1 MNVVEQIYE
10 KNPTRSEF
18 RHSRSRKPAGFIESV
33 RCASSRGF
41 PGIICEFKRSSPSGF
56 TNSKNTEIVDYFSK
70 LKSER
75 IAAFSVLTEPE
86 YFHGRYEDITSIQDF
101 KIPVLDK
108 DFISTT
114 GMIDNAY
121 NAGADAVLIILDFL
135 GKDRSYE
142 LAKYAVSRGLD
153 VLMEFH
159 DLVHLRDLEITGNVT
174 FGYNRRNLRNLKM
187 EPNEEKVKQFM
198 EKEDFPMILESGI
211 TPDYLRKNDV
221 SMFEG
226 LLIGASFLENDGI
239 LEAIGN
245 LHPS

>member
-1 MNVVEQIYE
+1 MNVVEQIYA

-56 TNSKNTEIVDYFSK
+56 TNSKNTEIVDYFRRM
-70 LKSER
+70 KSER

-86 YFHGRYEDITSIQDF
+86 YFNGRYEDISSVQDF
-101 KIPVLDK
+101 KVPILDK
-108 DFISTT
+108 DFISTPR
-114 GMIDNAY
+114 MVENAY
-121 NAGADAVLIILDFL
+121 NAGADAILIILDFL

-142 LAKYAVSRGLD
+142 LAEYAVSKGMD

-159 DLVHLRDLEITGNVT
+159 DPVHLRDLEITGNVI
-174 FGYNRRNLRNLKM
+174 FGYNRRNLRTLKM
-187 EPNEEKVKQFM
+187 DPGEEKVRQFM
-198 EKEDFPMILESGI
+198 KKEDFPMILESGI

-226 LLIGASFLENDGI
+226 LLIGTSFLENDGI
-239 LEAIGN
+239 LETIRN
-245 LHPS
+245 LVPS